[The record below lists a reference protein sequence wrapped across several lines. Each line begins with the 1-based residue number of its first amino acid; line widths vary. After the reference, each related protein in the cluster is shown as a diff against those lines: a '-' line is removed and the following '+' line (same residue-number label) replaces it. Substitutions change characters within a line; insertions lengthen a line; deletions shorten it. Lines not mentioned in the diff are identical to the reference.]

1 MSKRRPSL
9 HPDLWLRHSK
19 FPTKTWF
26 LIPQYSD
33 GVNISPESLQIS
45 PSPMENLMLV
55 QVLHAMIQMGVLVP
69 TTGDMIAARDG
80 QHSSSL
86 TADQP
91 FQFPAT
97 FTFVRAF
104 SVLDGINLERALT
117 LDLILLRLP
126 NREFDLCFFQ
136 L

>member
-86 TADQP
+86 TGAP
-91 FQFPAT
+91 FFL
-97 FTFVRAF
+97 VF
-104 SVLDGINLERALT
+104 SFKFSNMLMLLLSLVVYSIN
-117 LDLILLRLP
+117 
-126 NREFDLCFFQ
+126 FFWKQ
-136 L
+136 K

>member
-9 HPDLWLRHSK
+9 HPDLWLRH
-19 FPTKTWF
+19 
-26 LIPQYSD
+26 
-33 GVNISPESLQIS
+33 
-45 PSPMENLMLV
+45 M

-86 TADQP
+86 TGEDLLAIAADQP

>member
-1 MSKRRPSL
+1 M
-9 HPDLWLRHSK
+9 
-19 FPTKTWF
+19 
-26 LIPQYSD
+26 
-33 GVNISPESLQIS
+33 
-45 PSPMENLMLV
+45 

-86 TADQP
+86 TGEDLLAIAADQP

-104 SVLDGINLERALT
+104 SGNMIRDCRLDCCELY
-117 LDLILLRLP
+117 LLHEP
-126 NREFDLCFFQ
+126 
-136 L
+136 

>member
-1 MSKRRPSL
+1 M
-9 HPDLWLRHSK
+9 
-19 FPTKTWF
+19 
-26 LIPQYSD
+26 
-33 GVNISPESLQIS
+33 
-45 PSPMENLMLV
+45 

-86 TADQP
+86 AADQP

>member
-9 HPDLWLRHSK
+9 HPDLWLRH
-19 FPTKTWF
+19 
-26 LIPQYSD
+26 
-33 GVNISPESLQIS
+33 
-45 PSPMENLMLV
+45 M

-86 TADQP
+86 TDQP